1 MLYEFQSLSDKDFRF
16 LLADRIGSVM
26 VKRGEAALLVEWN
39 PHGVEWNPHG
49 AKPTLGTG
57 TAILMLRSG
66 QLIRTQSINHPDRL
80 SRTGP
85 LEDTVWNPV
94 TIG

>member
-1 MLYEFQSLSDKDFRF
+1 MLYKLQAEKRKDVLFY
-16 LLADRIGSVM
+16 LADDTDWVM
-26 VKRGEAALLVEWN
+26 VKSGEAALLVEWN

-66 QLIRTQSINHPDRL
+66 QLIRTQSINHPEQCW
-80 SRTGP
+80 TGP
-85 LEDTVWNPV
+85 LDDIVWNPV
-94 TIG
+94 AIGG

>member
-1 MLYEFQSLSDKDFRF
+1 MLYEFQSLSDEDVRF
-16 LLADRIGSVM
+16 LLADRTGSVM
-26 VKRGEAALLVEWN
+26 VKGGEAALLVEWN
-39 PHGVEWNPHG
+39 PHG
-49 AKPTLGTG
+49 AKSTLGIG